1 MFVEIQNT
9 SRRERK
15 MPQRSLTFK
24 YKDEGYERVSAPNY
38 ARLAEFSRIA
48 MGKRTL
54 SAFAKDSG
62 LSIATISRVL
72 NQKFTTPIADG
83 IIKAISDAAEP
94 GSIAPQAFI
103 AAHGLEKKDDL
114 PVFARVDELYFQKEV
129 GEVICKALQQD
140 GFQAEIRTGFFDKV
154 FSDAIF
160 DYEIETDAFA
170 EYGIIGWCFDVVHM
184 NGIFNREQM
193 ITKFNSILAAA
204 YLNGFLKSKR
214 KVSIIT
220 DTPESLDF
228 AREKF
233 DNHPIDDLISVVY
246 VEPTTWE
253 VIDEYQLP
261 IKIHNNL
268 K

>member
-1 MFVEIQNT
+1 
-9 SRRERK
+9 

-24 YKDEGYERVSAPNY
+24 YKDEGYERVSEPNY
-38 ARLAEFSRIA
+38 ARLAEFTRIA
-48 MGKRTL
+48 MGKRTI
-54 SAFAKDSG
+54 AVFAKDSG
-62 LSIATISRVL
+62 LSSPTISRVL
-72 NQKFTTPIADG
+72 NQKFTSPIADG

-103 AAHGLEKKDDL
+103 AAHGLEKKDGL
-114 PVFARVDELYFQKEV
+114 PAFTRADELYFQREA
-129 GEVICKALQQD
+129 GDVICKSLKQD
-140 GFQAEIRTGFFDKV
+140 GFYAEIRSGLLEKMLSGTG
-154 FSDAIF
+154 F

-170 EYGIIGWCFDVVHM
+170 EYGVIGWCFDVIHM
-184 NGIFNREQM
+184 NGTLNREQM

-204 YLNGFLKSKR
+204 YLNNFLVNKR

-220 DTPESLDF
+220 DTAESIDF
-228 AREKF
+228 AKEKF

-261 IKIHNNL
+261 MKVHNNL